1 MRRYSS
7 LSPRFYALLVA
18 VAVVLVSPGPS
29 ESFDDRVTHPLLTRQ
44 GITLSTLDSFLVQ
57 DLALA
62 SGVNTLVE
70 RGSGARRPIRIWLE
84 AGSELEDAPPCRARN
99 HFHNPLRPFASS
111 GVTDLPAFVRGACA
125 DTPFAVTRSNVL
137 WGTRFVS
144 PVEKGP
150 GAGNPFDWDAARLA
164 FREALIGGAPGERE
178 AALAR
183 TFETLGHVAHLIQDL
198 AVPAHVRNDFQA
210 HLQYLN
216 PFAGYGRWTEN
227 GLERIVRRNPQLV
240 TQAAPAATTLT
251 IDFSGRP
258 LTRFWDPDLYT
269 GATPSRDTA
278 QGLAEYTNANFASPY
293 TILTDAFPES
303 DPKSQHAQGGPTR

>member
-1 MRRYSS
+1 MRSSSRSLCLAGSLLVFILALSGPVEGFDDVDTHPRITETATGMSS
-7 LSPRFYALLVA
+7 L
-18 VAVVLVSPGPS
+18 
-29 ESFDDRVTHPLLTRQ
+29 
-44 GITLSTLDSFLVQ
+44 DSRLK
-57 DLALA
+57 DELALP
-62 SGVNTLVE
+62 SGLATTFVDPSGNPVSIVE
-70 RGSGARRPIRIWLE
+70 WLRIGST
-84 AGSELEDAPPCRARN
+84 LEDAPPCRARN

-144 PVEKGP
+144 PVEKGS